1 MGRFQ
6 HHHFSFNSNDEE
18 TEYGFF
24 SQDGATSLTMNSQW
38 LLLYVTILGTE

>member
-24 SQDGATSLTMNSQW
+24 SQDGATSLTMNKSVAAA
-38 LLLYVTILGTE
+38 LCNNFGN